1 MQKENSDKIDQNK
14 NTKRLNMNS
23 IKTTKR
29 KVMLSIIAAS
39 VLALFT
45 YGVTTM
51 QPSLAQI
58 PGITPPQDQQEA
70 SGGDGGTNPTLG
82 YDIHVTVN
90 RHDSLNLNAPM
101 DHYCKLDKRI
111 LAVCLLYAK
120 DNNAKPGTG
129 PQLSQVEFII
139 TKDEYMK
146 LPPRERANWHNHAVE
161 LTAER
166 GAPSCVSLPQGLEC
180 SQLVTMLQGSYGK
193 VLTLWDPADAVP
205 NSQPYAFNVESP
217 YALGQDLNNNLA
229 KEWPTGCGNSSS
241 ANLTCG
247 K

>member
-14 NTKRLNMNS
+14 NTKLLNMNG
-23 IKTTKR
+23 IKTTKS

-70 SGGDGGTNPTLG
+70 SGDGGTNPTLG

-120 DNNAKPGTG
+120 DNNFKPGTG

-139 TKDEYMK
+139 TKD
-146 LPPRERANWHNHAVE
+146 
-161 LTAER
+161 
-166 GAPSCVSLPQGLEC
+166 Q
-180 SQLVTMLQGSYGK
+180 
-193 VLTLWDPADAVP
+193 
-205 NSQPYAFNVESP
+205 
-217 YALGQDLNNNLA
+217 
-229 KEWPTGCGNSSS
+229 
-241 ANLTCG
+241 
-247 K
+247 